1 MLFYDDT
8 EHPLV
13 RITIVGLRTPED
25 NTAYMERVDALLS
38 AGERFALLVDDRST
52 GTRSAQSVRA
62 LRWVVTRW
70 APLRRKCVGMALIVD
85 QLILLQTERAPRVLQ
100 PLTPVPVSVFDD
112 AGMAD
117 SWVRSRLA
125 AAAGRE
131 VQKQY
136 VR

>member
-1 MLFYDDT
+1 LLFYDDT

-25 NTAYMERVDALLS
+25 NTAYMERVDALLN

-52 GTRSAQSVRA
+52 GTRSAQSARA

-70 APLRRKCVGMALIVD
+70 AQLRRKCVGMAVIVD
-85 QLILLQTERAPRVLQ
+85 QLILLQTERSPGVLQ

-117 SWVRSRLA
+117 SWVRSRLSA
-125 AAAGRE
+125 AVDRQVIE
-131 VQKQY
+131 QY

>member
-1 MLFYDDT
+1 LLFYDDT

-52 GTRSAQSVRA
+52 DTRSAQSVRA

-70 APLRRKCVGMALIVD
+70 AQLRRKCVGMALIVD

>member
-25 NTAYMERVDALLS
+25 NTAYMERVDALLN

-52 GTRSAQSVRA
+52 GTRSVQSARA
-62 LRWVVTRW
+62 LRWAVTRW
-70 APLRRKCVGMALIVD
+70 AQLKRSCVGMAV
-85 QLILLQTERAPRVLQ
+85 ILDELDLERRDRAPRVPQ
-100 PLTPVPVSVFDD
+100 PLTPVPVSVFGD

-117 SWVRSRLA
+117 TWVRSRLA

-131 VQKQY
+131 VLKEY